1 MCVIVYVSFLFFL
14 MLRRP
19 PRSTRTD
26 TLFPYTTL
34 FRSTIQPAPPLRG
47 TRAAAWSHVHGTVPN
62 LVSALGSRVAADH
75 DRIHF
80 RAQRRPAISLALLR
94 GSRSSADATA
104 PPRARCAASYPPCRR
119 RYRRCRLAGPDRTS
133 AGWGK

>member
-1 MCVIVYVSFLFFL
+1 MCVVLCLYSVFFFSSRRRHTRCAL
-14 MLRRP
+14 VTGVQTCALPIQGADAGPSPTLRH
-19 PRSTRTD
+19 
-26 TLFPYTTL
+26 FP
-34 FRSTIQPAPPLRG
+34 TIQPAPPLRR

-94 GSRSSADATA
+94 GSRSSAEATA
-104 PPRARCAASYPPCRR
+104 PPRARCAAS
-119 RYRRCRLAGPDRTS
+119 
-133 AGWGK
+133 